1 MRELGKGGFGEVH
14 LVRRKSDEKFFAL
27 KALDKER
34 LKVSNLVKYAH
45 SERNIL
51 SIMDHPFIV
60 RLNSAFQSEKKL
72 YLVMD
77 YCPG

>member
-1 MRELGKGGFGEVH
+1 ML
-14 LVRRKSDEKFFAL
+14 LARKKTNQKLYAMKILE
-27 KALDKER
+27 KER
-34 LKVSNLVKYAH
+34 LRNSNLIKYAH

-60 RLNSAFQSEKKL
+60 KLNFAFQSESKL

-77 YCPG
+77 YCPGY